1 MNQYT
6 TMNKIKEQIDALVV
20 FSATDF
26 DSLQEEKMRITDRCI
41 EGIDKMKEAKVFTD
55 KEVSEINQYW
65 PSVVNARYNAAKQDI
80 ANKIRTNFVF

>member
-1 MNQYT
+1 
-6 TMNKIKEQIDALVV
+6 MNKIKEQIDALVV

-26 DSLQEEKMRITDRCI
+26 DSLQEEKMSITDRCI
-41 EGIDKMKEAKVFTD
+41 EGVEKMKETKVFTD